1 MEREDNIAT
10 AFSTCPLSPS
20 VFWSSNYAQ
29 FSEENFNTNL
39 MGNPWEETY
48 EDKQQNQVWLI
59 FFFSSELFL
68 TKFHLFGV

>member
-1 MEREDNIAT
+1 MEHEDSTAT

-20 VFWSSNYAQ
+20 VFWSSNCAQ

-59 FFFSSELFL
+59 FFISSELF
-68 TKFHLFGV
+68 